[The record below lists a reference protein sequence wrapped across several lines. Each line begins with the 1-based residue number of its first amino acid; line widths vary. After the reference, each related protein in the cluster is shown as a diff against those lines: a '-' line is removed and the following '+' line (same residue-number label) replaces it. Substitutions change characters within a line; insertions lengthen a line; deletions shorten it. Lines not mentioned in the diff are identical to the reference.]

1 VTVYGTRWIDLWSL
15 RPRTADAYESQW
27 TRLVEDTPL
36 GGTAVRAVMP
46 QIVRRWNADLDHDE
60 ATQTKQVCTRSL
72 VGHDDYRQ

>member
-1 VTVYGTRWIDLWSL
+1 
-15 RPRTADAYESQW
+15 
-27 TRLVEDTPL
+27 LVEDTPL

-60 ATQTKQVCTRSL
+60 ATQTKQVYSLL